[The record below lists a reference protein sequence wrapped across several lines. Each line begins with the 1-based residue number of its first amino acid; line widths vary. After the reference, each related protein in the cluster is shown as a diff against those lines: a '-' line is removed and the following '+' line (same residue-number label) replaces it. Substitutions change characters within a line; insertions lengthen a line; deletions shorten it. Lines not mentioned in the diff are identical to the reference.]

1 MILPSPQYPIINNF
15 ICGLFVTSPDIWVV
29 RSGGGSH
36 DIAFPAAH
44 VLYMYIYT
52 VNMHHPDLRL
62 ANCDTLL
69 DSTPIA
75 MIFTLNGP

>member
-1 MILPSPQYPIINNF
+1 MILPSPPYPIIKNF
-15 ICGLFVTSPDIWVV
+15 ICGLFVTSPDILVV

-44 VLYMYIYT
+44 VYIYIY
-52 VNMHHPDLRL
+52 HPDLRL

-69 DSTPIA
+69 DSTQIA
-75 MIFTLNGP
+75 MLNGSQYRVI